1 MENQN
6 FLEDLGAGFSKTAS
20 VKNVYGEP
28 IRVGEKTIIPVA
40 SIAYGFGGGQGRG
53 FKTKKPEVN
62 DIAVREASLDGE
74 GSGGG
79 GGMYS
84 KPTGVFEITPG
95 GTKFIPANPVKQV
108 LMGMAIGFLV
118 KTFFFSK
125 HRKK

>member
-6 FLEDLGAGFSKTAS
+6 FLENLGAGFSKTAS

-40 SIAYGFGGGQGRG
+40 SIGYAFGGGQGRG
-53 FKTKKPEVN
+53 FKSKKPEEK
-62 DIAVREASLDGE
+62 DLALREASLDGE

-84 KPTGVFEITPG
+84 KPTGVFEITPA
-95 GTKFIPANPVKQV
+95 GTKFISANPAKQV
-108 LMGMAIGFLV
+108 LIGMAIGFLV

-125 HRKK
+125 PGKK